1 METSQDACI
10 HNLMLFLN
18 GVPEFY
24 KLKYPENLYLPPS
37 VHVSALKCTGEWE
50 HEEPSHEGSSEQECP

>member
-1 METSQDACI
+1 
-10 HNLMLFLN
+10 MLFLN

-37 VHVSALKCTGEWE
+37 VHVSALKCTE
-50 HEEPSHEGSSEQECP
+50 SGSMKNLLMRAAQNRSVLRRE